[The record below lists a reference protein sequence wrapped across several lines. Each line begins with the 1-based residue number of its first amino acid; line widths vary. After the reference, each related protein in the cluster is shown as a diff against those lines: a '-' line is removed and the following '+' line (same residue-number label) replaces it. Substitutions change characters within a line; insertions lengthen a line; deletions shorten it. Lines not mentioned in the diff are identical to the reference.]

1 MSTIRFKT
9 LTTSLPNVISVFKF
23 KIVDF
28 ASNAIDIVADSVPDI
43 NAKLDSGSTWKSP
56 SWMDAATYKEG
67 TKFRIEF
74 STSALLNLRDSVHIL
89 LGFVDQAG
97 QVHNIFL
104 SSRIGDL
111 SISDRSDVIAMNLNW
126 DWCPADTR
134 VLTLANQVDFSGLSL
149 NSVDRNLWTT
159 TVAYLEGRDFMNM
172 GLPTGKNGVFYDKH
186 GHINLLRS
194 MGARPTQGNLVVNPM
209 PRPDERYKPEG
220 ATSSFA
226 FFSTRG
232 AWNLYNELK
241 GLIDGLSSRLDS
253 ITTNLRTTLTQM
265 INDATRSLTERIQRL
280 ESTVSSNY
288 SSLVNQINSAK
299 TELRNDYIQRIG
311 NALSDAK
318 NHAQA
323 LVSGLRNDLVTH
335 VTNNINNIN
344 SRIATEVTNLGNRIT
359 NLRTELRDKITQD
372 INSVRDS
379 LNELKNKYNLDLNNI
394 AAIELSMKSNS
405 GTKWDMAN
413 AGEGGYNERTLYDQL
428 MAGQVNGN
436 SGNKI
441 YSLAEFWRY
450 LKRHISPS
458 LNTPIPQNENH
469 IYTNKVP
476 LNTAQI
482 NKLKGISRL
491 GISDE
496 LSVLNL
502 NGMYP
507 GGRWW
512 GSNGSNIVG
521 VRLVIGNSSEG
532 PINNTRIPLL
542 GNNRGVSSFY
552 TPSIASAG
560 AMLNSYIQLT
570 SGSSIIAQDSSS
582 KVYLVT
588 FNISWNRH
596 GEVYLAISSKKSP
609 DTGDINYESIY
620 IESINDAY
628 LLIERMHS
636 NV

>member
-23 KIVDF
+23 RIVDF
-28 ASNAIDIVADSVPDI
+28 ASNAVDIVADSVPDI
-43 NAKLDSGSTWKSP
+43 TAKLDSGSTWKSP

-241 GLIDGLSSRLDS
+241 GLIDRLSSRVDD
-253 ITTNLRTTLTQM
+253 ITNNLRNTLTQM

-299 TELRNDYIQRIG
+299 TELRSDYIQRIG
-311 NALSDAK
+311 NALTEAK

-323 LVSGLRNDLVTH
+323 LVSGLRSDLVNH

-428 MAGQVNGN
+428 MAGQVNVN

-458 LNTPIPQNENH
+458 LNTPIPQNEHH

-482 NKLKGISRL
+482 NKLKGINRL
-491 GISDE
+491 GVSDE
-496 LSVLNL
+496 LTILNL

-512 GSNGSNIVG
+512 MGNGSNIVG

-552 TPSIASAG
+552 TPSIASGG

-596 GEVYLAISSKKSP
+596 GEIYLAISSKKSP